1 MKVANHTSEI
11 TPALARAKFHRMQ
24 FEPKTGAKR
33 MRYMTTSKLHPAFAL
48 LLPLLTVTGV
58 ASPSQA
64 DTPEPSFKRIM
75 REGAFEIRDYDSQVV
90 AEVRVPEG
98 RGDPANAGFRPL
110 ARYIFGGNKPRASIA
125 MTAPVTRQQE
135 GQSIAMTAPVTRQDA
150 GAEWKVRFIMPE
162 GSTLATM
169 PIPNDPNVRLLE
181 EPARRYGVIRFSGL
195 GGQATMVEKSEE
207 LRAWLIGKKLTP
219 VGTPIYAS
227 YDPPWT
233 APFLRRH
240 EVWLALAA
248 PAKP

>member
-1 MKVANHTSEI
+1 MFEPNAGWERTKMMTKSLLR
-11 TPALARAKFHRMQ
+11 PALALF
-24 FEPKTGAKR
+24 
-33 MRYMTTSKLHPAFAL
+33 
-48 LLPLLTVTGV
+48 LPLLSAIGL
-58 ASPSQA
+58 ASPTQA
-64 DTPEPSFKRIM
+64 DTPEPTFKRVL
-75 REGAFEIRDYDSQVV
+75 RDGTFEIRDYDSQVV

-169 PIPNDPNVRLLE
+169 PVPNDPNVRLLE
-181 EPARRYGVIRFSGL
+181 EPAKRYGVITFSGF
-195 GGQATMVEKSEE
+195 GSQAMMAQKSEE
-207 LRAWLIGKKLTP
+207 LRTWLRGKKLTP
-219 VGTPIYAS
+219 IGAPIYAS

>member
-1 MKVANHTSEI
+1 MKSANDTFTFNLARKQVRRHRLLFEPIVGKERNRSMTISPLR
-11 TPALARAKFHRMQ
+11 PAL
-24 FEPKTGAKR
+24 
-33 MRYMTTSKLHPAFAL
+33 AL
-48 LLPLLTVTGV
+48 LLPFFSAISL
-58 ASPSQA
+58 ASPSKA
-64 DTPEPSFKRIM
+64 GTPEPSFKRVL
-75 REGAFEIRDYDSQVV
+75 REGSFEIRDYDSQVV

-110 ARYIFGGNKPRASIA
+110 ARYIFGGNKPRANIA

-162 GSTLATM
+162 GSKLATM

-181 EPARRYGVIRFSGL
+181 EPPKRYGVISFSGF
-195 GGQATMVEKSEE
+195 GSQATMAEKSEE
-207 LRAWLIGKKLTP
+207 LRTWLESKKLMP
-219 VGTPIYAS
+219 VGAPIYAS

-240 EVWLALAA
+240 EVWLALAV
-248 PAKP
+248 PTKP

>member
-1 MKVANHTSEI
+1 MSMNKSPLR
-11 TPALARAKFHRMQ
+11 PAL
-24 FEPKTGAKR
+24 
-33 MRYMTTSKLHPAFAL
+33 AL
-48 LLPLLTVTGV
+48 LLPFLSAIGP
-58 ASPSQA
+58 ASPSKA
-64 DTPEPSFKRIM
+64 GTPEPSFKRVM
-75 REGAFEIRDYDSQVV
+75 RDGVFEIRDYDSQVV

-98 RGDPANAGFRPL
+98 RGDPASAGFRPL

-135 GQSIAMTAPVTRQDA
+135 GQSIAMTAPVIRQDA

-169 PIPNDPNVRLLE
+169 PVPNDPNVRLLE
-181 EPARRYGVIRFSGL
+181 EPAKRYGVISFSGF
-195 GGQATMVEKSEE
+195 GSQATMAEKSEE
-207 LRAWLIGKKLTP
+207 LRTWLQGKKLTP
-219 VGTPIYAS
+219 IGAPIYAS

>member
-1 MKVANHTSEI
+1 MSMTKSLLSPTL
-11 TPALARAKFHRMQ
+11 ALF
-24 FEPKTGAKR
+24 
-33 MRYMTTSKLHPAFAL
+33 
-48 LLPLLTVTGV
+48 LPLLGAVGL
-58 ASPSQA
+58 ASPSKA
-64 DTPEPSFKRIM
+64 DTAEPTFKRVLS
-75 REGAFEIRDYDSQVV
+75 EGTFEIRDYDSQVV

-98 RGDPANAGFRPL
+98 RGDPASAGFRPL

-150 GAEWKVRFIMPE
+150 GTEWKVRFIMPE

-169 PIPNDPNVRLLE
+169 PVPNDPNVRLLE
-181 EPARRYGVIRFSGL
+181 EPAKRYGVITFSGF
-195 GGQATMVEKSEE
+195 GSQATMAQKSEE
-207 LRAWLIGKKLTP
+207 LRTWLQGKKLTP
-219 VGTPIYAS
+219 IGAPIYAS